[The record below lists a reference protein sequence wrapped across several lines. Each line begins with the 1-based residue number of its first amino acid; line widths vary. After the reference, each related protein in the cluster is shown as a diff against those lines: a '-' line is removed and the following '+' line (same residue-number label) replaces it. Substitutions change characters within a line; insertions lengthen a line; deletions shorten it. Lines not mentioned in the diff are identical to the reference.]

1 MSAAAADACRLAI
14 MTSIVFTPLLVV
26 ALVLQAAGG
35 GRTLQIGPTGARLT
49 EDDVRQIT
57 GIARESGSAAW
68 LLVGQSP
75 SGPRRSP
82 HPWPV
87 AVFLVAEHRTPRL
100 QRGRLLFVR
109 AGLVSLDDYS
119 AAKDWEL
126 SSSGQWAQV
135 PTGSTSS
142 SEVRDSRDS
151 NRPFALTGKVDDQT
165 IQDVVATVRRA
176 SPRATA
182 VQVAW
187 PIVWMNAD
195 SDSKVTVH
203 LVGLN
208 ADELSGQAVILEKS
222 ATGWTVVTILG
233 WAV

>member
-1 MSAAAADACRLAI
+1 
-14 MTSIVFTPLLVV
+14 MTSIVITPLLIV
-26 ALVLQAAGG
+26 AMVLQAAGG
-35 GRTLQIGPTGARLT
+35 GRPLQIGPTGARLT

-87 AVFLVAEHRTPRL
+87 AVFLVADHRSARL
-100 QRGRLLFVR
+100 QRGRVLFVR

-119 AAKDWEL
+119 AAKNWEL

-135 PTGSTSS
+135 PSGLTGS
-142 SEVRDSRDS
+142 SEVRDSRDL
-151 NRPFALTGKVDDQT
+151 NRPFALTGRLDDQT
-165 IQDVVATVRRA
+165 IQEVVAAIRRA
-176 SPRATA
+176 SPKATA
-182 VQVAW
+182 VQGTW
-187 PIVWMNAD
+187 PIVWMKAD

-203 LVGLN
+203 LVGLEP
-208 ADELSGQAVILEKS
+208 DELSGQVVILEKS
-222 ATGWTVVTILG
+222 GTGWTIVTIAG